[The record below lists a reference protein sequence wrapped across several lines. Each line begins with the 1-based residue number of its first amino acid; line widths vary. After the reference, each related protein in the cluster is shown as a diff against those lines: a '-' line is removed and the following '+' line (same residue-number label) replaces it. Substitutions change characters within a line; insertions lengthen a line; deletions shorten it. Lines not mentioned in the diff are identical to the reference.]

1 MFSEN
6 EMSRGH
12 KVVIVVLS
20 TILGITWLL
29 IITYVI
35 FKKQLLLLHKIDKR
49 KEESHQLQTQSMA
62 QHYDDLQDT
71 DVDKNYT
78 ALDSTNQE
86 SPYEETL

>member
-1 MFSEN
+1 
-6 EMSRGH
+6 MSRGH
-12 KVVIVVLS
+12 EVVIAVLS

-29 IITYVI
+29 IISYVI

-49 KEESHQLQTQSMA
+49 KEESHQLQTQSLA

-71 DVDKNYT
+71 DVEKNYT

-86 SPYEETL
+86 SQYEEPL